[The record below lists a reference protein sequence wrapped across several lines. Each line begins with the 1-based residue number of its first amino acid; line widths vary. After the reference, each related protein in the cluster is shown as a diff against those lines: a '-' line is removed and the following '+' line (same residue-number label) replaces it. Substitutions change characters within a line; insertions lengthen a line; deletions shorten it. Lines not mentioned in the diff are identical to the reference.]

1 MNDEQTTSTPGSSTP
16 EIPELS
22 ALGLEPE
29 DLDGH
34 TLEELTD
41 YVDAGRTP
49 AIRSIDTS
57 PGAQLALDA
66 LERLREL
73 SPQLLATDAASESDV
88 DESWVARILNGI
100 TLDARAGRRVPVR
113 GPDAHADLGITEGAI
128 RGLIRGAEHAVPGTL
143 VGRCTLQGEVTEPD
157 APITIALDA
166 SVPFGQPI
174 PKLMKA
180 LRTEIGKRL
189 RKHTELNVTAIDINV
204 RDVRVPATLEGE
216 SR

>member
-1 MNDEQTTSTPGSSTP
+1 MNDKKDTTEPDSRAGQV
-16 EIPELS
+16 PELS
-22 ALGLEPE
+22 TLGLEPE

-41 YVDAGRTP
+41 YLDAGRTP
-49 AIRSIDTS
+49 ANRSIDTS

-73 SPQLLATDAASESDV
+73 SPQLLATDADREPDL

-100 TLDARAGRRVPVR
+100 ALDARAGRRIPLSS
-113 GPDAHADLGITEGAI
+113 PDTHADLGITEGAV
-128 RGLIRGAEHAVPGTL
+128 RGLIRGAEHATPGTL
-143 VGRCTLQGEVTEPD
+143 VGRCRLMGEVTEPG
-157 APITIALDA
+157 APVVVELDA
-166 SVPFGQPI
+166 SVMFGEPI
-174 PKLMKA
+174 PALMKS

-189 RKHTELNVTAIDINV
+189 RKHTELNVSAIDITV
-204 RDVRVPATLEGE
+204 RDVRMSATAEGE